1 LVDPTINKSA
11 IVLNKKELFAK
22 IKIPSYYNVILL
34 NDDFTTMEFVIQV
47 LLIFFKMKNYK
58 ARNIMLKIHK
68 EGAAICGIFTKD
80 VAETLASNVNNYSR
94 QNLFPLKCIVKIK

>member
-1 LVDPTINKSA
+1 MGKSLTA
-11 IVLNKKELFAK
+11 IRKRKLSTRTTK
-22 IKIPSYYNVILL
+22 PPYYNVILL

-80 VAETLASNVNNYSR
+80 VAETIASNVNNYSR